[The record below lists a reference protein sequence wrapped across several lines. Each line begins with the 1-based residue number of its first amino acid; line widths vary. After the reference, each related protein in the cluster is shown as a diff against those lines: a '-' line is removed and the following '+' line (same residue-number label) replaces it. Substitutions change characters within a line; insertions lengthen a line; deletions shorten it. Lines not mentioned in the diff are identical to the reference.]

1 MQVPW
6 RARKPRMHSVQ
17 MVPSSW
23 SQEVQGK
30 EQFTVLLVGVVV
42 FWAKVAMVRVELITP
57 RLVKPGG
64 RKTAEKFAVLLFMQ
78 MVSLRAQTE
87 LAWNERT
94 VRLFEVTKE
103 VGKTWSNPVRF
114 RVVLM
119 FSSMLLYWG

>member
-1 MQVPW
+1 
-6 RARKPRMHSVQ
+6 MHSVQ

-78 MVSLRAQTE
+78 VVSLRAQTE